1 MILPIRRALLSVSD
15 KDGLP
20 ELAKG
25 LVALGVQLISTGGTA
40 ALLRSLGLD
49 VTEVSEL
56 TSFPEMLDG
65 RVKTLHPKVHAG
77 LLARKHS
84 PEHMASLQA
93 EGIQT
98 IDLLVVNLYPFEQT
112 IANKD
117 CSLEDAI
124 EQIDIG
130 GPAMLRSAAKN
141 WQSVAVVTQASQYQH
156 VLSNMLLAKTEHDCA
171 GLSDS
176 QRFEL
181 AVSAF
186 ERVSQYDVAIS
197 QFLSTRKPNQEA
209 SQTQSQ
215 ASSFPSLWMQSFIK
229 IQDLRY
235 GENPHQA
242 AALYREPVPAPGS
255 LVTAQQMQGKEL
267 SFNNLADA
275 DAAWACVR
283 SFTAPTCVIVKHAN
297 PCGVA

>member
-56 TSFPEMLDG
+56 TAFPEMLDG

-77 LLARKHS
+77 LLARKNS

-141 WQSVAVVTQASQYQH
+141 WQSVAVVTHASQYQH
-156 VLSNMLLAKTEHDCA
+156 VLSSM
-171 GLSDS
+171 
-176 QRFEL
+176 
-181 AVSAF
+181 
-186 ERVSQYDVAIS
+186 Y
-197 QFLSTRKPNQEA
+197 
-209 SQTQSQ
+209 
-215 ASSFPSLWMQSFIK
+215 
-229 IQDLRY
+229 QD
-235 GENPHQA
+235 A
-242 AALYREPVPAPGS
+242 
-255 LVTAQQMQGKEL
+255 
-267 SFNNLADA
+267 
-275 DAAWACVR
+275 
-283 SFTAPTCVIVKHAN
+283 
-297 PCGVA
+297 